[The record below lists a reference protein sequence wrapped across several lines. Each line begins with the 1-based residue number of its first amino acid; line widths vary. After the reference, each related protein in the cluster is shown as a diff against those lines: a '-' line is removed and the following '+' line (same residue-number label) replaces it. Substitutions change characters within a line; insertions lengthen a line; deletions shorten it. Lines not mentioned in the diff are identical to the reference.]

1 MSKRTKQH
9 ILIMCNIN
17 HLITAVIILM
27 AISGLSAGDW
37 NGFHGLEKEGRCDSS
52 AGPLN
57 WSSSQNVVWKTV
69 IPGRG
74 HSSPILSGNNI
85 YLTTTYESSRFFQTI
100 WNYILFALAL
110 LFTITGISFAMKN
123 LRAKQRKKERTLQHV
138 RFFVFTMFLIGVM
151 IVAFFGRRLLYLDD
165 YIERYWLISIMLVL
179 SCLMLSLLYVP
190 LKSRQ
195 QLVASLLSCAY
206 SIAVFITLKHKG
218 FVFAF
223 GSLEGLIIIAALLSP
238 LFFGLILLTAHFLS
252 RRWQSPMIQAQDD
265 TRPTRPIIWHFM
277 IMGSLGFIAALTPFF
292 LLLYRAAGYQMPDS
306 FIWDDL
312 VRPDISWWCIGFYII
327 LVVVTITGCYWKTV
341 RGRVAKRFPLQ
352 AVFFA
357 AALSLGA
364 AFFIRI
370 GFVEKPK
377 EFIRAIVSLSRDSGE
392 ILWISEGLVGQ
403 QRGRSRTVTY
413 ASATPVTDG
422 ERIYGYF
429 GEDGLI
435 CVSPKGEL
443 FWKKTE
449 PLFQSK
455 FGLGTSP
462 VVKDNV
468 LIIVSDV
475 RESENFLS
483 SITVFDCVS
492 GKRIWKKERKSHNVD
507 AAYSTPLVKSLNG
520 RQVVIVHGW
529 YDIKGYDLKTGQ
541 EVWSYPM
548 THEGKHLVASLV
560 FDIER
565 LYVVGAKQIRALEL
579 SKLGTD
585 SDPLVWSRPIA
596 GEKSST
602 PVVIG
607 GLMFLVTE
615 PGMAFCVDAQTGEI
629 LWKKRLKG
637 RYYSSVIMMGNQVLF
652 TNEYGQTTIVAVS
665 REFRQLAENTL
676 DESVYASFAPVG
688 SQLFVRTTKYLYC
701 IQEDK

>member
-1 MSKRTKQH
+1 MDYIKLLLTV
-9 ILIMCNIN
+9 
-17 HLITAVIILM
+17 AVGLT
-27 AISGLSAGDW
+27 AISGLSADDW
-37 NGFHGLEKEGRCDSS
+37 PGFRGLEKDGRCDS
-52 AGPLN
+52 ATGPLN
-57 WSSSQNVVWKTV
+57 WSSSQNVVWKTA

-74 HSSPILSGNNI
+74 HSSPIISGNAV
-85 YLTTTYESSRFFQTI
+85 YLTTTYESSRLFQTA
-100 WNYILFALAL
+100 WNYTIFALAL
-110 LFTITGISFAMKN
+110 LFTMTGISFTMQN
-123 LRAKQRKKERTLQHV
+123 LRAKQNKIRRAWQHV
-138 RFFVFTMFLIGVM
+138 RFFVFAVLLFGVM

-165 YIERYWLISIMLVL
+165 YTTRYWLMSTLLML

-190 LKSRQ
+190 LRSRW
-195 QLVASLLSCAY
+195 QLVASLLSFAY
-206 SIAVFITLKHKG
+206 AIAIFITLKHKG
-218 FVFAF
+218 FVFES
-223 GSLEGLIIIAALLSP
+223 GSLDGLIIIAALLLP
-238 LFFGLILLTAHFLS
+238 LFFGLFLFTVHFLS
-252 RRWQSPMIQAQDD
+252 RKRRSQMIQAQDD
-265 TRPTRPIIWHFM
+265 TRPTHHIILHF
-277 IMGSLGFIAALTPFF
+277 IITGSLGFIAALTPFF

-377 EFIRAIVSLSRDSGE
+377 EFIRAVVSLSRDSGE

-435 CVSPKGEL
+435 CVSPNGKL
-443 FWKKTE
+443 LWKKTE
-449 PLFQSK
+449 PMFQSQ

-475 RESENFLS
+475 KESENFLS
-483 SITVFDCVS
+483 SITAFDCVS
-492 GKRIWKKERKSHNVD
+492 GKRLWKNERTSHNVD
-507 AAYSTPLVKSLNG
+507 AAYSTPLIKSLNG
-520 RQVVIVHGW
+520 KQVVIVHGW

-541 EVWSYPM
+541 ELWSYPM

-560 FDIER
+560 FDVER
-565 LYVVGAKQIRALEL
+565 LYVAGVKEIRALDL
-579 SKLGTD
+579 SKLGTG
-585 SDPLVWSRPIA
+585 SDPILWSKSIL

-602 PVVIG
+602 PVVID
-607 GLMFLVTE
+607 GLMFLVME
-615 PGMAFCVDAQTGEI
+615 NGKAFCLEAKTGEI
-629 LWKKRLKG
+629 LWKERLQG
-637 RYYSSVIMMGNQVLF
+637 RYFSSVVAMGNQVLF
-652 TNEYGQTTIVAVS
+652 TNESGKTTIVAIDK
-665 REFRQLAENTL
+665 EFRQLAKNTL
-676 DESVYASFAPVG
+676 DESVYATFVPVDN
-688 SQLFVRTTKYLYC
+688 QLFVRTTKYLYC
-701 IQEDK
+701 IQEDKQ